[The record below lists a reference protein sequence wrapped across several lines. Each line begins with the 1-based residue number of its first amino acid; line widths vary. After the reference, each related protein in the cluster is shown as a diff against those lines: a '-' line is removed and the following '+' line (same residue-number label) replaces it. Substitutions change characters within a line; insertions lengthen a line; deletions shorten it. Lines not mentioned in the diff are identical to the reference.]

1 MDKNEAKGKW
11 ISKARKID
19 QELFDEY
26 LNKVATWLNIFGE
39 VFAND
44 KEPLGKEW
52 TYDSNLA
59 IIYVFPSIKAAI
71 EAFKSEEYK
80 KFQYLE
86 KN

>member
-44 KEPLGKEW
+44 KEPLGKE
-52 TYDSNLA
+52 
-59 IIYVFPSIKAAI
+59 
-71 EAFKSEEYK
+71 
-80 KFQYLE
+80 
-86 KN
+86 